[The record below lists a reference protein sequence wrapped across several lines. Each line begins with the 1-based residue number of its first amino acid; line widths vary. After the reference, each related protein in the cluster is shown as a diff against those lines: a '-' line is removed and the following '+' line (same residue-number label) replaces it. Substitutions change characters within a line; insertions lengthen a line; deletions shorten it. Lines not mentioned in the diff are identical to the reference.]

1 MIRVVTYNARP
12 RNLFIDFFNLS
23 VTDKERRE
31 EQASILFAMLGRLI
45 LFIMREG
52 LEV

>member
-1 MIRVVTYNARP
+1 MQDHATYSSTFLRY
-12 RNLFIDFFNLS
+12 LYI
-23 VTDKERRE
+23 TDKERRE